1 MSRFWEIVFCITLIF
16 SPPCFFVYL
25 KRAPSRELPLT
36 TYSTVF
42 RHLKSLHFV
51 YLSIEIFHVLKTL
64 AKLRIL
70 TYIIPYD
77 FRLVGDASYQ
87 TNGGIKSLHLDGI
100 SGYAEI
106 PAINFRKSSFS
117 IALRFNVHDS
127 YNQGHLISDWSS
139 PWQFR
144 LYVRYRKVQVQLR
157 RSGVAQDLLHM
168 ASNRLVKKRSHDF
181 LHGFFSTCCW
191 IQGSEE

>member
-1 MSRFWEIVFCITLIF
+1 MF
-16 SPPCFFVYL
+16 S
-25 KRAPSRELPLT
+25 
-36 TYSTVF
+36 
-42 RHLKSLHFV
+42 HLKSLHFV
-51 YLSIEIFHVLKTL
+51 YLSIEICHVLKTL

-70 TYIIPYD
+70 TYIILYG
-77 FRLVGDASYQ
+77 FRLEGTASYR

-106 PAINFRKSSFS
+106 PAINFRKSGFS
-117 IALRFNVHDS
+117 IALRFNVHNS

-144 LYVRYRKVQVQLR
+144 LFVQYRKVSAHLR
-157 RSGVAQDLLHM
+157 RSGVEQDLFGM

-181 LHGFFSTCCW
+181 LHGFFSTCC
-191 IQGSEE
+191 

>member
-1 MSRFWEIVFCITLIF
+1 MF
-16 SPPCFFVYL
+16 S
-25 KRAPSRELPLT
+25 
-36 TYSTVF
+36 
-42 RHLKSLHFV
+42 HLKSLHFV

-87 TNGGIKSLHLDGI
+87 TNGRIKSLHLDGI

-139 PWQFR
+139 PRQFR
-144 LYVRYRKVQVQLR
+144 LYVHYRKVHVQLR
-157 RSGVAQDLLHM
+157 RSIGASRGLLSM
-168 ASNRLVKKRSHDF
+168 ASNRLVKKRSNHF
-181 LHGFFSTCCW
+181 LHARVLFHLLLNTRERGVTF
-191 IQGSEE
+191 

>member
-1 MSRFWEIVFCITLIF
+1 MF
-16 SPPCFFVYL
+16 S
-25 KRAPSRELPLT
+25 
-36 TYSTVF
+36 
-42 RHLKSLHFV
+42 HLKSLHFV

-70 TYIIPYD
+70 TYVIPYD

-127 YNQGHLISDWSS
+127 YIKERHLISDWSS

-144 LYVRYRKVQVQLR
+144 LYVHYRKVWAQLR
-157 RSGVAQDLLHM
+157 RSGVSRGLLSM
-168 ASNRLVKKRSHDF
+168 ASNRLVKKRSNHF
-181 LHGFFSTCCW
+181 LHARVLFHLLSNTRQRGVTF
-191 IQGSEE
+191 

>member
-1 MSRFWEIVFCITLIF
+1 MF
-16 SPPCFFVYL
+16 S
-25 KRAPSRELPLT
+25 
-36 TYSTVF
+36 
-42 RHLKSLHFV
+42 HLKSLHFV
-51 YLSIEIFHVLKTL
+51 YLSIEIFHVQKTL

-127 YNQGHLISDWSS
+127 YIKERHLISDWSS

-144 LYVRYRKVQVQLR
+144 LYVQYRKVHVQLR
-157 RSGVAQDLLHM
+157 RSIGVSRGLLSM
-168 ASNRLVKKRSHDF
+168 ASNRLVKKRSNHF
-181 LHGFFSTCCW
+181 LHSRVLFHLLLNTRERGVTF
-191 IQGSEE
+191 

>member
-1 MSRFWEIVFCITLIF
+1 M
-16 SPPCFFVYL
+16 
-25 KRAPSRELPLT
+25 
-36 TYSTVF
+36 
-42 RHLKSLHFV
+42 
-51 YLSIEIFHVLKTL
+51 LKTL

-117 IALRFNVHDS
+117 IALRFNVHDLS
-127 YNQGHLISDWSS
+127 IKARHLISDWSS

-144 LYVRYRKVQVQLR
+144 LYVQYRKVYVQLR
-157 RSGVAQDLLHM
+157 RIGVTQGLLSM
-168 ASNRLVKKRSHDF
+168 ANDRLVKKRSHDF
-181 LHGFFSTCCW
+181 LHGFFSTCY
-191 IQGSEE
+191 

>member
-1 MSRFWEIVFCITLIF
+1 MF
-16 SPPCFFVYL
+16 S
-25 KRAPSRELPLT
+25 
-36 TYSTVF
+36 
-42 RHLKSLHFV
+42 HLKSLHFV
-51 YLSIEIFHVLKTL
+51 YLSIEICHVLKTL

-77 FRLVGDASYQ
+77 FRLEGTASYR
-87 TNGGIKSLHLDGI
+87 TKGGIKSLHLDGI

-127 YNQGHLISDWSS
+127 NINERHLISDWSS

-144 LYVRYRKVQVQLR
+144 LFVHYRKVYVQLR
-157 RSGVAQDLLHM
+157 RSGVTQDLLSM
-168 ASNRLVKKRSHDF
+168 ASDRLVKKRSHDF
-181 LHGFFSTCCW
+181 LHGFFSTCY
-191 IQGSEE
+191 

>member
-1 MSRFWEIVFCITLIF
+1 M
-16 SPPCFFVYL
+16 
-25 KRAPSRELPLT
+25 
-36 TYSTVF
+36 
-42 RHLKSLHFV
+42 
-51 YLSIEIFHVLKTL
+51 LKTL

-77 FRLVGDASYQ
+77 FRLEGTASYQ

-127 YNQGHLISDWSS
+127 YIKERHFVSDWSS

-144 LYVRYRKVQVQLR
+144 LFVHYRKVYMQLR
-157 RSGVAQDLLHM
+157 RSGVGKDLLYM
-168 ASNRLVKKRSHDF
+168 ASHRLVKTRSHDF
-181 LHGFFSTCCW
+181 LHGFFSTCC
-191 IQGSEE
+191 

>member
-1 MSRFWEIVFCITLIF
+1 MFG
-16 SPPCFFVYL
+16 
-25 KRAPSRELPLT
+25 
-36 TYSTVF
+36 
-42 RHLKSLHFV
+42 HLKSLHFV
-51 YLSIEIFHVLKTL
+51 YLSIEICHVLKTL

-70 TYIIPYD
+70 TYIILYG
-77 FRLVGDASYQ
+77 FRLEGTASYR

-127 YNQGHLISDWSS
+127 YIEGHLISDWSS

-144 LYVRYRKVQVQLR
+144 LYVHYRKFYVELR
-157 RSGVAQDLLHM
+157 RSGVERDLLFM
-168 ASNRLVKKRSHDF
+168 ASNRLVKTRSHDF
-181 LHGFFSTCCW
+181 FHGFFSTCY
-191 IQGSEE
+191 

>member
-1 MSRFWEIVFCITLIF
+1 MF
-16 SPPCFFVYL
+16 S
-25 KRAPSRELPLT
+25 
-36 TYSTVF
+36 
-42 RHLKSLHFV
+42 HLKSLHFV
-51 YLSIEIFHVLKTL
+51 YLSIEICHVLKTL

-77 FRLVGDASYQ
+77 FRLEGTASYR

-117 IALRFNVHDS
+117 IALRYNVHDS
-127 YNQGHLISDWSS
+127 NIKERHLISDWSS

-144 LYVRYRKVQVQLR
+144 LFVHYRKVYVQLR
-157 RSGVAQDLLHM
+157 RSGVTQDLLSM
-168 ASNRLVKKRSHDF
+168 ASDRLVKKRSHDF
-181 LHGFFSTCCW
+181 LHGFFSTCY
-191 IQGSEE
+191 